1 VKKNIFSLL
10 LNNSFNIIL
19 PLILIPYLV
28 KHLGITSYGKLSFIQ
43 SLGQYFVVFVDYGHS
58 LSAPRVIAEFRNERD
73 KLEHWY
79 SKYMSSRILLLIV
92 SFPFYCLMMVL
103 IPALHHNILE
113 TLAFYISVVA
123 QALMPYWYLQ
133 AIEIMLPLTI
143 ASIST
148 RIIYTISTILLVK
161 NSENVLEAILSQ
173 SASNLLMSILLLTF
187 INLNLKTKIRYVSFN
202 ESWNLLKLDSKLFIA
217 QFASTIFGSSN
228 IFILG
233 LFANPLIV
241 GQYAVAERV
250 IRTAAQLT
258 SAITTAIYPRINLL
272 FSKNDT
278 KEAYRIIK
286 RVGVLWGTLIG
297 LSCISVAI
305 FAPSIVLFIQGN
317 TDADSIMFLRILSFV
332 PFFIFI
338 ENIFGTQI
346 LLSVGSDKIFL
357 RNLVIVMLV
366 SLIFSLI
373 FVPLFNGLSTSIIS
387 ILSQVLICLLM
398 VVSVVNL
405 DKFKNLS
412 RS

>member
-1 VKKNIFSLL
+1 
-10 LNNSFNIIL
+10 
-19 PLILIPYLV
+19 
-28 KHLGITSYGKLSFIQ
+28 
-43 SLGQYFVVFVDYGHS
+43 
-58 LSAPRVIAEFRNERD
+58 
-73 KLEHWY
+73 
-79 SKYMSSRILLLIV
+79 
-92 SFPFYCLMMVL
+92 MMVL